1 MPLNFYFQSIYLRKF
16 WFYYCEW
23 AFSTCIYTEMSWN
36 LLVIVEYEFLPTS
49 ITALTIFFTSFC
61 RIWKLF
67 VKQIEKMFEALYSL
81 PFSVL
86 EVPNLRIRPPAWF
99 HQPSAMTIF
108 SLVLMSYFLVT
119 GGMKFMKNKIIKI
132 LVNEFDKLINHFNI
146 GIIYDVI
153 VEPPSVGSTTD
164 ENGHS
169 RPVAFMPYRI
179 NGTFITMFSL

>member
-1 MPLNFYFQSIYLRKF
+1 M
-16 WFYYCEW
+16 
-23 AFSTCIYTEMSWN
+23 
-36 LLVIVEYEFLPTS
+36 
-49 ITALTIFFTSFC
+49 
-61 RIWKLF
+61 
-67 VKQIEKMFEALYSL
+67 KQIGKMFEALYSL

-86 EVPNLRIRPPAWF
+86 EVPNLRIRQPTWF

-119 GGMKFMKNKIIKI
+119 GGMTFLKNKIIKI
-132 LVNEFDKLINHFNI
+132 FVDGFDVLINYCII